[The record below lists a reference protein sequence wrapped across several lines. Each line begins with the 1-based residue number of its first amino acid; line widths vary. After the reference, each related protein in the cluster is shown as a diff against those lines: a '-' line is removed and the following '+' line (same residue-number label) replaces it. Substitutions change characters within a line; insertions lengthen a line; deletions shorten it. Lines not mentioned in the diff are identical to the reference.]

1 VPVECNPI
9 GFLSPH
15 LEGLKE
21 KNFYR
26 ELRTAESP
34 QDSWIT
40 LEGRKVLNLCS
51 NNYLGM
57 ASHPVVKEAA
67 VEGTWEWGCGSGA
80 SRLICGNF
88 PFHRILERRLASF
101 KGTEEAIL
109 YSSGYTANLG
119 ITSALAGNKDCVFSD
134 ELNHASIIDGCRLS
148 QAKVIVFPHNNLEAL
163 EDKLRQASHG
173 GQIRRKLVVVE
184 GVFSMDG
191 DLAPLPG
198 LVNLAAKYECLLIV
212 DEAHATGALGP
223 GGRGTV
229 ALFGLEKEVP
239 IVMGTLSK
247 ALGSLGGFVTGSREL
262 VEFLINTSRSFIFTT
277 ALPAGVVTSALASL
291 GLLEEDPSLPLRVQ
305 ENARYL
311 RDGLNRL
318 GYNTLNSQTQ
328 IIPVV
333 IGDASLT
340 LEVSRLLLDEGILA
354 AAIRPPTVPEGT
366 CRIRITVM
374 ATHTREDLDFALG
387 AFEKITRQLTII

>member
-1 VPVECNPI
+1 
-9 GFLSPH
+9 
-15 LEGLKE
+15 
-21 KNFYR
+21 
-26 ELRTAESP
+26 
-34 QDSWIT
+34 
-40 LEGRKVLNLCS
+40 
-51 NNYLGM
+51 
-57 ASHPVVKEAA
+57 
-67 VEGTWEWGCGSGA
+67 
-80 SRLICGNF
+80 
-88 PFHRILERRLASF
+88 
-101 KGTEEAIL
+101 
-109 YSSGYTANLG
+109 
-119 ITSALAGNKDCVFSD
+119 
-134 ELNHASIIDGCRLS
+134 
-148 QAKVIVFPHNNLEAL
+148 
-163 EDKLRQASHG
+163 
-173 GQIRRKLVVVE
+173 
-184 GVFSMDG
+184 MDG

>member
-1 VPVECNPI
+1 MPVECNPI

-34 QDSWIT
+34 QDSWVT

-67 VEGTWEWGCGSGA
+67 VEGTREWGCGSGA

-119 ITSALAGNKDCVFSD
+119 IISALAGNKDCVFSD

-148 QAKVIVFPHNNLEAL
+148 
-163 EDKLRQASHG
+163 
-173 GQIRRKLVVVE
+173 
-184 GVFSMDG
+184 
-191 DLAPLPG
+191 
-198 LVNLAAKYECLLIV
+198 
-212 DEAHATGALGP
+212 
-223 GGRGTV
+223 
-229 ALFGLEKEVP
+229 
-239 IVMGTLSK
+239 
-247 ALGSLGGFVTGSREL
+247 
-262 VEFLINTSRSFIFTT
+262 
-277 ALPAGVVTSALASL
+277 
-291 GLLEEDPSLPLRVQ
+291 
-305 ENARYL
+305 
-311 RDGLNRL
+311 
-318 GYNTLNSQTQ
+318 
-328 IIPVV
+328 
-333 IGDASLT
+333 
-340 LEVSRLLLDEGILA
+340 
-354 AAIRPPTVPEGT
+354 
-366 CRIRITVM
+366 
-374 ATHTREDLDFALG
+374 
-387 AFEKITRQLTII
+387 

>member
-1 VPVECNPI
+1 MPVECNPI

-34 QDSWIT
+34 QDSWVT

-67 VEGTWEWGCGSGA
+67 VEGTREWGCGSGA

-223 GGRGTV
+223 GGRGTA
-229 ALFGLEKEVP
+229 ALFGLEKDVP